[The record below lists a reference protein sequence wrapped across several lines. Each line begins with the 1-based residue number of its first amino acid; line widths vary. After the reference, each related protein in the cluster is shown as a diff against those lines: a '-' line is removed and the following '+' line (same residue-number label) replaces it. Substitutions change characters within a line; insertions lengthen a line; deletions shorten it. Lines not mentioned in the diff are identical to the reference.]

1 MSALPAPQRRTG
13 GPDPGP
19 DPPPGAAP
27 LRPPP
32 ANERRALRRRPRPSQ
47 PHRIQTAERDGA
59 RAGGR
64 ARGGLRGGGANGN
77 IRAPSDAPPPSLP
90 PPNPTAAGAAPASRL
105 PPFSPPLTP
114 HPAGKRPQRE
124 RGFAGAG
131 ARPGAAPSPHDNSG
145 VLSAGGAAAPSL
157 LSSPPPPSGRF
168 PRSDPPQPIVS
179 RCALSS
185 SPRRPWIE
193 GTKGAPADPFHCG
206 CGAAA
211 EPPRRRPSRCQSPHS
226 PPSAAPRCGT
236 ATPAG
241 TAAPTPGPSL
251 QTPSQRPKGGGG
263 HRSPH
268 PRPSPAPRTHL
279 PAPPLRSHSAP
290 ARPAAHKSAK
300 QRHVTRP
307 APPLLAEPSGTCRP
321 AGRAKR
327 GALRPLLRRP
337 LHAGSRSPR
346 RAGGGGAGRR
356 PPRPGGGPAEDAGP
370 RCAVPRL
377 RGLSRGLRGPA
388 PRSRRAPGGLRDSLC
403 LPPRW
408 RGGAGAPGGCGHPS
422 LRGCVA
428 AVTGRSP
435 PGWPRASGLRA
446 ATPPSFIPH

>member
-145 VLSAGGAAAPSL
+145 VLSAGGAATPSL
-157 LSSPPPPSGRF
+157 LSSPLLSRHRGGSLEAIPPS
-168 PRSDPPQPIVS
+168 PLSPA
-179 RCALSS
+179 ALSLRRRDARGS
-185 SPRRPWIE
+185 RGQKEPPRIS
-193 GTKGAPADPFHCG
+193 AVHCG
-206 CGAAA
+206 CGAAPAPPVALSVPSQPPIRSPALRHRDPRRDSRPHPGSFSSDPFTTAQGRRRPPLPSSAA
-211 EPPRRRPSRCQSPHS
+211 EPGAAHPPARSAAPVPLRSRPPRRAQKRQTKARD
-226 PPSAAPRCGT
+226 PP
-236 ATPAG
+236 
-241 TAAPTPGPSL
+241 
-251 QTPSQRPKGGGG
+251 
-263 HRSPH
+263 
-268 PRPSPAPRTHL
+268 
-279 PAPPLRSHSAP
+279 
-290 ARPAAHKSAK
+290 
-300 QRHVTRP
+300 RP
-307 APPLLAEPSGTCRP
+307 APIGRAERHVP
-321 AGRAKR
+321 AG
-327 GALRPLLRRP
+327 GE
-337 LHAGSRSPR
+337 GE
-346 RAGGGGAGRR
+346 AGGSA
-356 PPRPGGGPAEDAGP
+356 PP
-370 RCAVPRL
+370 
-377 RGLSRGLRGPA
+377 
-388 PRSRRAPGGLRDSLC
+388 
-403 LPPRW
+403 PP
-408 RGGAGAPGGCGHPS
+408 PP
-422 LRGCVA
+422 VA
-428 AVTGRSP
+428 CREP
-435 PGWPRASGLRA
+435 
-446 ATPPSFIPH
+446 